1 MSEKRY
7 VALGEVARPHGIKG
21 ELRINARVD
30 SPAFFDSLQAVW
42 LGRDEKRPRRHRLL
56 SWRLHQGAPLLTL
69 EGVPDRNAAELLRG
83 LLVLVPAEDLPEPA
97 EDEVYL
103 HELEG
108 AAVLVAPDDPEG
120 EPVPLGVLENFFEAG
135 GQETW
140 SIRTPDGREVLFPV
154 AEEFI
159 ESIDEESGEIV
170 ISPPPGLIELYLGD
184 AGQDDG
190 TPAGLSDGDGPDR
203 K

>member
-21 ELRINARVD
+21 ELRINAHAD
-30 SPAFFDSLQAVW
+30 SPSLFDSLSAVW

-56 SWRLHQGAPLLTL
+56 SWRQHQGALLLLL

-83 LLVLVPAEDLPEPA
+83 CQVLVPAEDLPELP

-108 AAVLVAPDDPEG
+108 AAILLAPDDPAG

-135 GQETW
+135 GQEVW

-154 AEEFI
+154 AEDFV
-159 ESIDEESGEIV
+159 ESIDDEAGRIV
-170 ISPPPGLIELYLGD
+170 ISPPPGLLELYLGAD
-184 AGQDDG
+184 REDEE
-190 TPAGLSDGDGPDR
+190 SD
-203 K
+203 KAK